1 MVAADEV
8 VDVADLVRD
17 HHGVDMIDVMI
28 AVVVVVA
35 AVTVV
40 VDAADD
46 HIELNGQ
53 CW

>member
-8 VDVADLVRD
+8 VDVADLVQD

-28 AVVVVVA
+28 AVVVVA
-35 AVTVV
+35 AVVTVE